1 MSSSI
6 QFRFSSSKTYEAVT
20 FSGLMI
26 KLLELKRAIVEKR
39 NLDKGTSD
47 FDLRISN
54 AQTDEVYESDDV
66 MVPKNTS
73 VVVRR
78 VPCTAETGLL
88 AKLEGG
94 ARISTRAARAIEV
107 QARPQK
113 VETAAVLN
121 SVGDTLKEFTP
132 AVPQGRGRGR
142 GGPGGPGGFLATH
155 PPGSYVCHRCGKPG
169 HFIRECPENGNAAFD
184 NAPRVRHGVPGMPRT
199 FWKAVAEDAIDDGGS
214 TLARTPEGTVVA
226 IVPQEE
232 QFRRLQGR
240 MGGNTAAQLSEDDK
254 RRMVSEAPSHYV
266 CRCCRG
272 LLRDAVLLPCC
283 GESACDGCARR
294 HIAESGGRCPL
305 CRAASP
311 ADRLVANRSLRAA
324 VATYQAEWGK
334 RERDNLAQQ
343 RDLALIQQ
351 QTQSDALAP
360 RQVSGVDA
368 ELDLGGAAAP
378 PPAPSAAA
386 DDDHFGGD
394 VFNPAAP
401 TPAPEAPAQA
411 PAAAP
416 APRRRPRPRAAPP
429 PAAAPAPAPAR
440 ASPPA
445 VPQYG
450 GAPYGYPPSAGR
462 RARAAAPGLGPAA
475 GPAHGL
481 RPGALGARRG
491 HALRPAAH
499 GLRPVRRAAPDVRPA
514 LGRAARRVPA
524 AGLPRRRAA
533 AAAPAPAPS
542 KGRSRSR
549 DRQRR
554 RRRRDSS
561 SSSDARARAAR
572 PQARRRPRGPGAA
585 AAKSAGGGT
594 VEVDVT
600 KPSSKRRKRWPQEPR
615 PPPEG
620 FWLKGSGGT
629 TISV

>member
-386 DDDHFGGD
+386 DDDDDFGGD

-401 TPAPEAPAQA
+401 TPAPEAPAQRR
-411 PAAAP
+411 PRRRR
-416 APRRRPRPRAAPP
+416 PRRRPRPRPRRRRP
-429 PAAAPAPAPAR
+429 RRRRRRRRR

-450 GAPYGYPPSAGR
+450 GAPYGYPPNGWPP
-462 RARAAAPGLGPAA
+462 RARAAAPGRGPPR
-475 GPAHGL
+475 GPPAGL
-481 RPGALGARRG
+481 RPGALGPAGG

-524 AGLPRRRAA
+524 AGLPRRGAA
-533 AAAPAPAPS
+533 RRGAGAGSFEGAVAVARPPAA
-542 KGRSRSR
+542 
-549 DRQRR
+549 

-561 SSSDARARAAR
+561 SSSDGSRSRSRDRKPGGGLAA
-572 PQARRRPRGPGAA
+572 QAAA

-600 KPSSKRRKRWPQEPR
+600 KPSSKRRKRGGR
-615 PPPEG
+615 KNRG
-620 FWLKGSGGT
+620 RRRKGSG
-629 TISV
+629 

>member
-386 DDDHFGGD
+386 DDDDDFGGD

-401 TPAPEAPAQA
+401 TP
-411 PAAAP
+411 
-416 APRRRPRPRAAPP
+416 
-429 PAAAPAPAPAR
+429 
-440 ASPPA
+440 
-445 VPQYG
+445 G
-450 GAPYGYPPSAGR
+450 
-462 RARAAAPGLGPAA
+462 
-475 GPAHGL
+475 
-481 RPGALGARRG
+481 
-491 HALRPAAH
+491 
-499 GLRPVRRAAPDVRPA
+499 
-514 LGRAARRVPA
+514 
-524 AGLPRRRAA
+524 
-533 AAAPAPAPS
+533 
-542 KGRSRSR
+542 
-549 DRQRR
+549 
-554 RRRRDSS
+554 
-561 SSSDARARAAR
+561 
-572 PQARRRPRGPGAA
+572 
-585 AAKSAGGGT
+585 
-594 VEVDVT
+594 
-600 KPSSKRRKRWPQEPR
+600 
-615 PPPEG
+615 
-620 FWLKGSGGT
+620 
-629 TISV
+629 

>member
-294 HIAESGGRCPL
+294 HIAESG
-305 CRAASP
+305 
-311 ADRLVANRSLRAA
+311 
-324 VATYQAEWGK
+324 
-334 RERDNLAQQ
+334 
-343 RDLALIQQ
+343 
-351 QTQSDALAP
+351 
-360 RQVSGVDA
+360 
-368 ELDLGGAAAP
+368 
-378 PPAPSAAA
+378 
-386 DDDHFGGD
+386 
-394 VFNPAAP
+394 
-401 TPAPEAPAQA
+401 
-411 PAAAP
+411 
-416 APRRRPRPRAAPP
+416 RRRPPIGWWRTD
-429 PAAAPAPAPAR
+429 
-440 ASPPA
+440 
-445 VPQYG
+445 
-450 GAPYGYPPSAGR
+450 
-462 RARAAAPGLGPAA
+462 L
-475 GPAHGL
+475 
-481 RPGALGARRG
+481 
-491 HALRPAAH
+491 
-499 GLRPVRRAAPDVRPA
+499 
-514 LGRAARRVPA
+514 
-524 AGLPRRRAA
+524 
-533 AAAPAPAPS
+533 
-542 KGRSRSR
+542 
-549 DRQRR
+549 
-554 RRRRDSS
+554 
-561 SSSDARARAAR
+561 
-572 PQARRRPRGPGAA
+572 
-585 AAKSAGGGT
+585 
-594 VEVDVT
+594 
-600 KPSSKRRKRWPQEPR
+600 
-615 PPPEG
+615 
-620 FWLKGSGGT
+620 
-629 TISV
+629 

>member
-378 PPAPSAAA
+378 PPAPSAPA
-386 DDDHFGGD
+386 DDDD
-394 VFNPAAP
+394 D
-401 TPAPEAPAQA
+401 
-411 PAAAP
+411 
-416 APRRRPRPRAAPP
+416 RRRRLQP
-429 PAAAPAPAPAR
+429 
-440 ASPPA
+440 
-445 VPQYG
+445 G
-450 GAPYGYPPSAGR
+450 GADAGARGAGPSAGR
-462 RARAAAPGLGPAA
+462 GAGGRGAGRGRARAAAGRGAGAA
-475 GPAHGL
+475 
-481 RPGALGARRG
+481 
-491 HALRPAAH
+491 
-499 GLRPVRRAAPDVRPA
+499 
-514 LGRAARRVPA
+514 AARARVA
-524 AGLPRRRAA
+524 ARGAAVRRRALRLPA
-533 AAAPAPAPS
+533 QRLAAARAPPPQAWGPPRGPPMGYGQAPWGPPGGMPYGQPPMGYGQYGAPRPMYGQPWGAPPGAFPPRGFPGAAPPAAAPAPAPS

-561 SSSDARARAAR
+561 SSSDGSRSRSRDRKPGGGLAA
-572 PQARRRPRGPGAA
+572 QAAA

-600 KPSSKRRKRWPQEPR
+600 QGREKKRRKRGGSKNR
-615 PPPEG
+615 G
-620 FWLKGSGGT
+620 RRRKGSG
-629 TISV
+629 

>member
-1 MSSSI
+1 
-6 QFRFSSSKTYEAVT
+6 
-20 FSGLMI
+20 
-26 KLLELKRAIVEKR
+26 
-39 NLDKGTSD
+39 
-47 FDLRISN
+47 
-54 AQTDEVYESDDV
+54 

-386 DDDHFGGD
+386 DDDDDFGGD

-416 APRRRPRPRAAPP
+416 APAARPRPR
-429 PAAAPAPAPAR
+429 PAAAGRAPAPRRPRVAAR
-440 ASPPA
+440 GAAVRRRALRLPAQRRPPR
-445 VPQYG
+445 
-450 GAPYGYPPSAGR
+450 GAPPQA
-462 RARAAAPGLGPAA
+462 
-475 GPAHGL
+475 
-481 RPGALGARRG
+481 GARRG
-491 HALRPAAH
+491 AAH
-499 GLRPVRRAAPDVRPA
+499 GRGQAPWGPPGACPTASRPWATASTARRARCTASR
-514 LGRAARRVPA
+514 GRAPARSRR
-524 AGLPRRRAA
+524 GLPRRR
-533 AAAPAPAPS
+533 PP
-542 KGRSRSR
+542 
-549 DRQRR
+549 RR
-554 RRRRDSS
+554 RRRLLRRGGRGRATASGAAAGATRRRRPT
-561 SSSDARARAAR
+561 ARARARATASPAAASR
-572 PQARRRPRGPGAA
+572 PRRPRPPSRPAAAPSRSTSRSRRPSAAREVAARTAA
-585 AAKSAGGGT
+585 AAGRVRA
-594 VEVDVT
+594 E
-600 KPSSKRRKRWPQEPR
+600 
-615 PPPEG
+615 
-620 FWLKGSGGT
+620 GSGGAPPYL
-629 TISV
+629 SVILS

>member
-386 DDDHFGGD
+386 DDDDDFGGD

-416 APRRRPRPRAAPP
+416 APAAPAAAAPAPP

-450 GAPYGYPPSAGR
+450 GAPYGYPPNGWPPRGAPPPQAWGPPR
-462 RARAAAPGLGPAA
+462 GPPMGYGQAPWGPPGGMPYGQPPMGYGQYGAPRPMYGQPWGAPPGAFPPRGFPGAAPP
-475 GPAHGL
+475 
-481 RPGALGARRG
+481 
-491 HALRPAAH
+491 
-499 GLRPVRRAAPDVRPA
+499 
-514 LGRAARRVPA
+514 
-524 AGLPRRRAA
+524 

-561 SSSDARARAAR
+561 SSSDGSRSRSRDRKPGGGLAA
-572 PQARRRPRGPGAA
+572 QAAA

-600 KPSSKRRKRWPQEPR
+600 KPSSKRRKRGGR
-615 PPPEG
+615 KNRG
-620 FWLKGSGGT
+620 RRRKGSG
-629 TISV
+629 